1 MFYWD
6 GENEIGKL
14 VSGCGNIMKNNEKI
28 KIAYIE
34 NYQYQQETPG
44 VQVQTTLCER
54 LGQAL
59 KSDVDACFCWVHL
72 TKERR
77 VGVSG

>member
-14 VSGCGNIMKNNEKI
+14 VSRCGNIMKNNEKI

-59 KSDVDACFCWVHL
+59 KSDTYVYFCLGQL
-72 TKERR
+72 TQANI
-77 VGVSG
+77 VVVSG